1 MSRKGYTVLKKIA
14 GNYLTYK
21 DKGSNL
27 FLDIDISQGRRLL
40 QSIIGHFLYLNLCC
54 YNMKSLDVPRE
65 TVAESLRVR
74 SAFRLFF
81 YTAATTRKEEL
92 MNKKSNT
99 TIDQLIPVTS
109 QQIGIQKVQ
118 SVDARTVYEFLDVK
132 QEFANWVKSR
142 IKKYDFSEGTDYI
155 RLTNVSSEHRI
166 EYRLT
171 ISMAKHLCM
180 VQNNPKG
187 KQVRDY
193 FIKCEDTLK
202 KLYKRQANIEW
213 KIARTQSILP
223 QLEKS
228 DTIKIF
234 AEYVEAQGSTH
245 AKTYYMNIQKMEYN
259 ALFEGGYKH
268 IKFLSLAFPNLKTL
282 KDLLNTKQLFIVAN
296 ADMIVEKV
304 LKEGMGKG
312 MGYKDIF
319 KLAKERITIFAAVIG
334 QTPILPAESMLP
346 EPIQITGT

>member
-1 MSRKGYTVLKKIA
+1 
-14 GNYLTYK
+14 
-21 DKGSNL
+21 
-27 FLDIDISQGRRLL
+27 
-40 QSIIGHFLYLNLCC
+40 
-54 YNMKSLDVPRE
+54 
-65 TVAESLRVR
+65 
-74 SAFRLFF
+74 
-81 YTAATTRKEEL
+81 
-92 MNKKSNT
+92 MNKKINT

-118 SVDARTVYEFLDVK
+118 SVDARMVYEFLEVK
-132 QEFANWVKSR
+132 GDFSEWIKRN
-142 IKKYDFSEGTDYI
+142 IKKYDFIEGVEYL
-155 RLTNVSSEHRI
+155 RSSKKGSEHQI
-166 EYRLT
+166 NYHLT
-171 ISMAKHLCM
+171 ISMAKEICM
-180 VQNNPKG
+180 VQRNPKG
-187 KQVRDY
+187 KQVRQY
-193 FIKCEDTLK
+193 FIQCEKTLK
-202 KLYKRQANIEW
+202 KLYLRQANIEW

-234 AEYVEAQGSTH
+234 VEYVEAQGSTH

-334 QTPILPAESMLP
+334 QTPILPTESMLP